1 MKPEKVL
8 KTNLILD
15 DDDEEEKKES
25 LPKIVDLSINDLSEI
40 EIKNP
45 LTVLDESKSSMK
57 LRKPKK
63 RSHYQ
68 IPGVF
73 MMLEEDIIDEVID
86 GDEGIVNRRLPMNSY
101 NL

>member
-15 DDDEEEKKES
+15 DDCEEEKKEQ
-25 LPKIVDLSINDLSEI
+25 LPKIDDLSIKDLSEI

-45 LTVLDESKSSMK
+45 LTVLDESKSAKK

-63 RSHYQ
+63 RSHY
-68 IPGVF
+68 
-73 MMLEEDIIDEVID
+73 
-86 GDEGIVNRRLPMNSY
+86 
-101 NL
+101 